1 MLKETEKMSDAAL
14 RKRGIKRV
22 STDVYHV
29 GPYKYSKLAD
39 ALAETERANAKQESA
54 KQEDANSK

>member
-14 RKRGIKRV
+14 RKLGIKRV

-39 ALAETERANAKQESA
+39 ALAETERANAN
-54 KQEDANSK
+54 QEDANSK

>member
-1 MLKETEKMSDAAL
+1 MLKETENLSDASL
-14 RKRGIKRV
+14 TKLGIKRV

-39 ALAETERANAKQESA
+39 ALAETERSNAKQEN
-54 KQEDANSK
+54 ANSK

>member
-1 MLKETEKMSDAAL
+1 MRKKIDNMSDNKL
-14 RKRGIKRV
+14 RKLGIKRV

-39 ALAETERANAKQESA
+39 AIAETERTNSTQAKS
-54 KQEDANSK
+54 N

>member
-1 MLKETEKMSDAAL
+1 MSDAAL

-39 ALAETERANAKQESA
+39 ALAETERANAKQE
-54 KQEDANSK
+54 DANSK